1 MDWTGPWVSTNGN
14 GPLMISVP
22 TPEDPGVTVT
32 RDFPESAA
40 AGAPAHPVTPPPAH
54 DGPGAPPPT
63 RTGTPT
69 GSPAV
74 STGVGVPP
82 PRPSRAPDGDG
93 LQAYGYRAG
102 PGDGGNTGG
111 SGTTTTRDT
120 SVIVEP
126 AAQPEILG
134 WTTDLPAEKSRG
146 HY

>member
-1 MDWTGPWVSTNGN
+1 M
-14 GPLMISVP
+14 
-22 TPEDPGVTVT
+22 
-32 RDFPESAA
+32 
-40 AGAPAHPVTPPPAH
+40 
-54 DGPGAPPPT
+54 
-63 RTGTPT
+63 
-69 GSPAV
+69 
-74 STGVGVPP
+74 PP